1 MQKERERERE
11 RERDG
16 KGERRRQEESCLQ
29 AISAA
34 IGIYRPPGSVSITNS
49 SNFNHYLP

>member
-1 MQKERERERE
+1 MQKRRERERE

-16 KGERRRQEESCLQ
+16 KEREDRKKVACRLF
-29 AISAA
+29 SAA